1 MKKLHEILFPIK
13 FQYNL
18 LVFDNVW
25 VNIKASLLGIL
36 ANSNDICL
44 YDLEC
49 LEKSSK
55 HIVVSKPLSLNI

>member
-1 MKKLHEILFPIK
+1 M
-13 FQYNL
+13 
-18 LVFDNVW
+18 DG

-55 HIVVSKPLSLNI
+55 HIVVSKPLSLNLSAIDIPIKGNV